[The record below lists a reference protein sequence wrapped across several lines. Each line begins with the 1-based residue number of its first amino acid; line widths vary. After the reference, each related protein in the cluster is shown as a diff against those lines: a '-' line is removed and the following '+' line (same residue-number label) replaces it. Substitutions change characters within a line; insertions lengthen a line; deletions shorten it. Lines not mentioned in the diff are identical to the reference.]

1 MNINELNRMKIA
13 VIGVGGVGGYFG
25 GKLARAGNDVTFVAR
40 GTTGI
45 ALMENGL
52 EVRSIQGDFKV
63 PSVKVV
69 NHITE
74 LSSPDLVVLAVK
86 SWQVKEASNQIK
98 EILHQDSMVLPLQ
111 NGVMAIDE
119 LSEKINKHHLISGLC
134 RIISK
139 VEQPGV
145 ISHFGAVPS
154 IVIGELDHQESYRV
168 LAIQK
173 LFEDADVDLRV
184 SENIE
189 AELWKKFIMICL
201 SGLQAVTR
209 TTLGEMRNT
218 TETKLMMQSLLEE
231 VYGLSQKIGITID
244 SSYIEKTM
252 VFIDTLPSETTF
264 SLARDIWDG
273 KPSEMEYQNGTV
285 VQLGERYGFDT
296 PINQFIYSCLLPG
309 ELKARK

>member
-1 MNINELNRMKIA
+1 MKIA

-25 GKLARAGNDVTFVAR
+25 GKLAQAGNDVTFVAR
-40 GTTGI
+40 GTHGM

-69 NHITE
+69 NQITE
-74 LSSPDLVVLAVK
+74 LSSPDLVILAVK
-86 SWQVKEASNQIK
+86 SWQVKEVGDQIN

-111 NGVMAIDE
+111 NGVLAIEE
-119 LSEKINKHHLISGLC
+119 LSVKINKHHLISGLC

-139 VEQPGV
+139 VEGPGV

-154 IVIGELDHQESYRV
+154 IVIGEMDHRESYRV
-168 LAIQK
+168 QAIQK
-173 LFEDADVDLRV
+173 HFLDAEVDLKV

-189 AELWKKFIMICL
+189 SELWKKFIMICL

-209 TTLGEMRNT
+209 TTLGELRNT
-218 TETKLMMQSLLEE
+218 PETQAMMQSLLEE
-231 VYGLSQKIGITID
+231 VYGLSQKIGIQIH
-244 SSYIEKTM
+244 SSYVEKTM
-252 VFIDTLPSETTF
+252 TFIGTLPDETTF
-264 SLARDIWDG
+264 SLARDIWDNR
-273 KPSEMEYQNGTV
+273 PSEMEYQNGTV
-285 VQLGERYGFDT
+285 VQLGARYGYDT